1 MVIRPIWI
9 TPAGSLGT
17 FTQGVTLDPI
27 LQLEVQN
34 AETVTLISKSLPT
47 GIKLDSVLKTI
58 SGTPIDTGITQTYE
72 FVLRAS
78 IVGIDGKTYIQD
90 RTFSLTIDSEVQPTL
105 LTPAGTLQV
114 GINSENF
121 ILNNSTVNFQFSGT
135 SPSIPDGQVLEY
147 YVEEGNGELPPG
159 LRLSKTGLLYGT
171 IDDNLELDYKLVQGS
186 YDKDYYDINPYDYGA
201 SIETAQATT
210 DVLSGK
216 VIGANITYGGN
227 GYLLDPEIIVGGS
240 IDLSSVTIT
249 NAGIGYTSAP
259 TIVFSNSP
267 VSGGRTA
274 QGYAVLGP
282 IYGAVPGTSQTEL
295 IDGENSNSA
304 VVDTLDGGLSDASF
318 TTLTDGGEANTTIYD
333 VIGTGVVSIVI
344 TDQGT
349 GYTSPPTISFKNT
362 NTGSGTTA
370 TCTLL
375 TGSGAELVARVSNGT
390 VVKVDVINSGSGYT
404 QPPLISFGLPT
415 AGSRVISKT
424 YNFAVSL
431 TNGELVDTK
440 TYSIFVK
447 SEDALRVDTT
457 FISSDTSEFDASR
470 TYIQAPIWISPGTL
484 PLVKGDNQYIYD
496 LEVFDPTPQTGKLYF
511 SLMDVNFDGTVS
523 QLGPYNYERN
533 QTTFNITNVGLTV
546 PVLLTVA
553 QEHDFK
559 DGDRIKVSNVG
570 GTTEINN
577 GIYYTRVVSKTQ
589 LELYSDVILTNE
601 IDGRFFAAYTSGG
614 VVNPETNYLTLDAIG
629 GEINGFI
636 PYQPNVTKTYTFTV
650 KVQRILDDEEV
661 ANTFKQFSLT
671 VEGNIQGDIIFTS
684 PTLIGTLKP
693 NELSLLDVV
702 ASSTLPSASVM
713 YEVIP
718 GYGKVSE
725 VNYVELELSESN
737 GNILID
743 GYGINP
749 IMTFEKG
756 QSYKLNLNV
765 DNFNISFRTVDGAY
779 YNNGLRHSSGAVGQA
794 AQEKSSGYY
803 IFIPAFDETVNI
815 KLVYTNTQKNG
826 LVLALKTYDALT
838 REWTHSVIHGYFN
851 EYDAYTNTLDEIE
864 SGQDVFVAFLDYTKI
879 QFNIAKYNRL
889 TLSWDPQ
896 NIPVD
901 QPADPINNK
910 YWLDLTDSSL
920 GVLDFRYVGLKG
932 VWTPVTYTRTTVMPN
947 NSEGVNLDYKV
958 YNNNGNFSVLRKIN
972 NVWKV
977 LEILKYDDKASYDP
991 NVFFRPHTAIAP
1003 VTNLQYDVWFKYD
1016 CLFDGLDKEIDVKI
1030 KSLDNLPTDLS
1041 VTLSGEIV
1049 GKISPNTG
1057 NTYKSYYTGNT
1068 LYVVND
1074 VVTFKNSL
1082 YICVNQYRSSG
1093 IWYQET
1099 DNWISFNYAKRT
1111 STTIDVNS
1119 YGVGKF
1125 SIHGR
1130 SGDDN
1135 TTIDELFR
1143 FRVKAKDTQN
1153 VSAAEKDFNIRYD
1166 VSTNVTLTNV
1176 YLQPFL
1182 TKTNRDKYFNF
1193 ITDSTIFLS
1202 NSLYRV
1208 EDPSFGIQRIPKML
1222 LLGGLEST
1230 TADRYASAV
1239 QRNYY
1244 DRPLYF
1250 GDIKVATAKNADNV
1264 EYEVI
1269 YVEIN
1274 DPYEIGNVS
1283 VAQSI
1288 NLGFDYDPLT
1298 VDYSKIRVDTN
1309 GTVVTDTGL
1318 DTIYPSSITL
1328 MQNELKNVTLQK
1340 NESVLIT
1347 PNYDD
1352 WGSIVGASS
1361 ETEDWG
1367 VVLER
1372 VAIED
1377 DFLSAIQTLTND
1389 DAYRPLWMNTSQDG
1403 TGNIIGYVKAVP
1415 ICYVKPGESAKILKL
1430 IEKSKFDFKTLNFT
1444 IDRII
1449 IQNPQGETGDKY
1461 IKFINREII

>member
-9 TPAGSLGT
+9 TPSGSLGT
-17 FTQGVTLDPI
+17 FNQGIPLDPI

-34 AETVTLISKSLPT
+34 AETVTLISKSLPN
-47 GIKLDSVLKTI
+47 GLKLDSVLKTI
-58 SGTPIDTGITQTYE
+58 SGTPVDTGITQTYE

-78 IVGIDGKTYIQD
+78 IVGVDGKKYIQD
-90 RTFSLTIDSEVQPTL
+90 RTFSITIDSEVQPTL

-114 GINSENF
+114 GIQSENF
-121 ILNNSTVNFQFSGT
+121 VLNNTTVNFQFSGT
-135 SPSIPDGQVLEY
+135 SPSIPDGQQLEY
-147 YVEEGNGELPPG
+147 YIEEGFGELPPG
-159 LRLSKTGLLYGT
+159 LRLSKNGLLYGT
-171 IDDNLELDYKLVQGS
+171 ITDDLELDYKLVQGS
-186 YDKDYYDINPYDYGA
+186 YDKDYYDINPYDYGS
-201 SIETAQATT
+201 SIETAQANVSVT
-210 DVLSGK
+210 SGK
-216 VIGANITYGGN
+216 VTGATVTYGGN
-227 GYLLDPEIIVGGS
+227 GYLLDPEIIVGGNVDTAS
-240 IDLSSVTIT
+240 ITVVST
-249 NAGIGYTSAP
+249 GIGYTSAP
-259 TIVFSNSP
+259 TVVFTNSP

-282 IYGAVPGTSQTEL
+282 IYGVVPGSTLTTT
-295 IDGENSNSA
+295 IDGDDA
-304 VVDTLDGGLSDASF
+304 DPTVTDLLDGGLANSSF
-318 TTLTDGGEANTTIYD
+318 IDLADGGPANTTVYD

-344 TDQGT
+344 TDPGT
-349 GYTSPPTISFKNT
+349 GYTTAPTISFKNT
-362 NTGSGTTA
+362 NTGSGTVA
-370 TCTLL
+370 TCALL
-375 TGSGAELVARVSNGT
+375 TGSGAELVARVTNGT
-390 VVKVDVINSGSGYT
+390 VVEVDVINSGSGYT

-415 AGSRVISKT
+415 AGSRIISKT

-457 FISSDTSEFDASR
+457 FISSDTFEFDASR
-470 TYIQAPIWISPGTL
+470 TYIQAPIWMSPNSL

-533 QTTFNITNVGLTV
+533 QVSYNITNIGLTI
-546 PVLLTVA
+546 PVNITLS

-559 DGDRIKVSNVG
+559 DGDRIKISNVG
-570 GTTEINN
+570 GTTEVNDN
-577 GIYYTRVVSKTQ
+577 IYYVKVVSKTS
-589 LELYSDVILTNE
+589 LELYSDVILANE
-601 IDGRFFAAYTSGG
+601 IEGLYFAAYTGGG
-614 VVNPETNYLTLDAIG
+614 VVNPETNYLSLDPVG

-650 KVQRILDDEEV
+650 KVQRILDGEEV
-661 ANTFKQFSLT
+661 ANAFKQFSLV
-671 VEGNIQGDIIFTS
+671 VEGNIQGDITFTS

-693 NELSLLDVV
+693 NELSLLEVM
-702 ASSTLPSASVM
+702 AESTLPSASVM
-713 YEVIP
+713 YEVVP
-718 GYGKVSE
+718 GYGKLKE
-725 VNYVELELSESN
+725 VNYVELTLSESN
-737 GNILID
+737 GDILIE
-743 GYGINP
+743 GYGVNP

-756 QSYKLNLNV
+756 QSYKINLDV
-765 DNFNISFRTVDGAY
+765 SNFNVSFRTVDGGY

-803 IFIPAFDETVNI
+803 IFIPSFDETSTI
-815 KLVYTNTQKNG
+815 KLVYSNTQKDG
-826 LVLALKTYDALT
+826 LAIALKVYNTLT
-838 REWTHSVIHGYFN
+838 REWEHSVVHSYFN
-851 EYDAYTNTLDEIE
+851 EYDAYTNSIDEIQ
-864 SGQDVFVAFLDYTKI
+864 SGQDVFVAFLDYTKV
-879 QFNIAKYNRL
+879 QFEIKKYNTL
-889 TLSWDPQ
+889 TLAWDLQ

-901 QPADPINNK
+901 QPVDPVNNR

-920 GVLDFRYVGLKG
+920 GVLDFRYVGIRG
-932 VWTPVTYTRTTVMPN
+932 VWTPITYTTTNALPS
-947 NSEGVNLDYKV
+947 NSEGTNNQYKLF
-958 YNNNGNFSVLRKIN
+958 NNNGLFKVIRKIN
-972 NVWKV
+972 NVWK
-977 LEILKYDDKASYDP
+977 LIEILRYEDKASYDP
-991 NVFFRPHTAIAP
+991 NVFFRPHDAVTP

-1016 CLFDGLDKEIDVKI
+1016 CLFDGLDKEISITI
-1030 KSLDNLPTDLS
+1030 KSLDNLPSDLS

-1068 LYVVND
+1068 LYLVND

-1082 YICVNQYRSSG
+1082 FICVNQYRSSG

-1099 DNWISFNYAKRT
+1099 DNWISFNYTKRT

-1135 TTIDELFR
+1135 TTIDEMFR

-1153 VSAAEKDFNIRYD
+1153 VSSTEKDFNIRYD

-1193 ITDSTIFLS
+1193 VTDTTIFLS
-1202 NSLYRV
+1202 NSMYRV

-1250 GDIKVATAKNADNV
+1250 GDVKVAVAKNADNV

-1298 VDYSKIRVDTN
+1298 VDYAKVRVDTN
-1309 GTVVTDTGL
+1309 GVVVTDTGL
-1318 DTIYPSSITL
+1318 DTVYPSSITL

-1347 PNYDD
+1347 PTYED
-1352 WGSIVGASS
+1352 WGSIIGASS
-1361 ETEDWG
+1361 ESEDWG
-1367 VVLER
+1367 VILER

-1377 DFLSAIQTLTND
+1377 DFLSAIQTLVND

-1415 ICYVKPGESAKILKL
+1415 ICYVKPGESEKILKL
-1430 IEKSKFDFKTLNFT
+1430 IEKSKFDFKSLNFT